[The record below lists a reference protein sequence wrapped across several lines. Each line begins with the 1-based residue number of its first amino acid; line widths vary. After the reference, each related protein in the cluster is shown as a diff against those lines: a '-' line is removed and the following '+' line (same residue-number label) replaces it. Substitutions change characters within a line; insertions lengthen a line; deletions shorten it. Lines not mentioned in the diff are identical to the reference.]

1 MRKYVRRMPVLIMAV
16 AAAVMLSPTLGSTA
30 GAATSGK
37 RSGSCW
43 RTKSSEKDFARKM
56 NAARDVAGVGRL
68 RLDPELSKAARSHTQ
83 AMARKD
89 VLYHTP
95 TERLKWKVTNWRVL
109 GENVG
114 VGGDVSSLHRAFMDS
129 SGHRA
134 NIVYGTFR
142 HVGVGVKRANGKMW
156 VTVIFEAETNPGT
169 RLKMP
174 RC

>member
-1 MRKYVRRMPVLIMAV
+1 MRKLVRRLPVVITAV
-16 AAAVMLSPTLGSTA
+16 AAAMVLSPSLSATA
-30 GAATSGK
+30 GTSGDN
-37 RSGSCW
+37 SCW
-43 RTKSSEKDFARKM
+43 RTKTSERDFARKM
-56 NAARDVAGVGRL
+56 NAARDKAGVQRL
-68 RLDPELSKAARSHTQ
+68 RMDPELSKAARSHTQ
-83 AMARKD
+83 AMAKKD

-114 VGGDVSSLHRAFMDS
+114 VGGDVSSLHRAFMNS
-129 SGHRA
+129 AGHRA
-134 NIVYGTFR
+134 NIEYGTFK